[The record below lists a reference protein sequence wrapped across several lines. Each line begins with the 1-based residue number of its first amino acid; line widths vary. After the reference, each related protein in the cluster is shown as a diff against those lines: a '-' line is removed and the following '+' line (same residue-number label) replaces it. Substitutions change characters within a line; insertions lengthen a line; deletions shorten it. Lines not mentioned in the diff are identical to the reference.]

1 MKYIFAFIVSISMT
15 CVSLPVDAAV
25 MGQTDKEVRSIAG
38 SILDNILKGMKK
50 DDYTIWSQDFDV
62 VMKESFSEKKFHKT
76 NQQILN
82 QFGEYVC
89 REYLGFLKKG
99 SMTMVLWKSRFDDIA
114 DDVLITLVVSKRD
127 DEYKVT
133 GLWFE

>member
-1 MKYIFAFIVSISMT
+1 M
-15 CVSLPVDAAV
+15 DAAV
-25 MGQTDKEVRSIAG
+25 IGQTNKEVRSIAG
-38 SILDNILKGMKK
+38 PILDNILKGMKK

-62 VMKESFSEKKFHKT
+62 VMKESFSEEKFHKT

-82 QFGEYVC
+82 QFGEYVS

-114 DDVLITLVVSKRD
+114 DDVLITLVVSKRGD
-127 DEYKVT
+127 KYKVT